1 MLRAIPQKI
10 DGVSAVVAKKTRP
23 FVETG
28 PGKLFLSLVLLGP
41 LTFIPT
47 IHQAWTAENI
57 DALRTWT
64 WPLMVFINLSALL
77 GLVHNG
83 DWRMRFVMVVWV
95 VTMAAVWLATLVR

>member
-1 MLRAIPQKI
+1 MLKAIPHRI
-10 DGVSAVVAKKTRP
+10 NSVCAVVATRTKP
-23 FVETG
+23 FVETNF
-28 PGKLFLSLVLLGP
+28 GKLFLSLVLLGP
-41 LTFIPT
+41 FTFLPT
-47 IHQAWTAENI
+47 IYQAWTAENI

-64 WPLMVFINLSALL
+64 WPLMTFINLSALL

>member
-1 MLRAIPQKI
+1 MFKAIPQRI
-10 DGVSAVVAKKTRP
+10 DDVSAVMATWTKP
-23 FVETG
+23 FVETIL
-28 PGKLFLSLVLLGP
+28 GKFFLSLVLLGP

-64 WPLMVFINLSALL
+64 WPLMTFINLSALL

-83 DWRMRFVMVVWV
+83 DWRMRFVMVMWV
-95 VTMAAVWLATLVR
+95 IVMAAVWLATLVR

>member
-1 MLRAIPQKI
+1 MLHVIPHRI
-10 DGVSAVVAKKTRP
+10 DSLSSSIAKKTRP
-23 FVETG
+23 FVETL
-28 PGKLFLSLVLLGP
+28 PGKIFLSFVLLGP

-64 WPLMVFINLSALL
+64 WPLMILINLSALL
-77 GLVHNG
+77 GLIHNG
-83 DWRMRFVMVVWV
+83 DWRMRFVMVIWI